1 MPVFKLDPEVYKRY
15 KDEVLKLCN
24 SFQKIDQPGLSDK
37 QIAERLGL
45 DERTVTEIRCVA
57 ERDCYSLDEWEK
69 AIEFKRKATPRV
81 VGARPQA
88 ARSQAGVTLYFFE
101 RISDDDFIGPV
112 IVAAPD
118 EATAWTALASR
129 ERSEV
134 EALKTLGWQI
144 AQDLA
149 AMPTRPGIVY
159 PSHYRRAILS

>member
-1 MPVFKLDPEVYKRY
+1 M
-15 KDEVLKLCN
+15 
-24 SFQKIDQPGLSDK
+24 
-37 QIAERLGL
+37 
-45 DERTVTEIRCVA
+45 
-57 ERDCYSLDEWEK
+57 
-69 AIEFKRKATPRV
+69 
-81 VGARPQA
+81 
-88 ARSQAGVTLYFFE
+88 TLYFFE
-101 RISDDDFIGPV
+101 RITDDDFIGPV